1 MRRIFIAISI
11 PGKIRDKL
19 TEYKKEFPDLP
30 VRWTKR
36 ENLHFTLL
44 FIGNASDQE
53 TVKICEAVKKTASRH
68 SSFQMSIGNID
79 YGPPGKLPPRMIWA
93 EGSAEKELFDLQKDL
108 EKEIQDLGMHASSEK
123 KGLKLHVTLGRVKA
137 WQWAKME
144 EEERPEIKKEISFV
158 FEVSSIEVME
168 SKLRPKGPDYT
179 VLESAPLKK

>member
-1 MRRIFIAISI
+1 
-11 PGKIRDKL
+11 
-19 TEYKKEFPDLP
+19 
-30 VRWTKR
+30 
-36 ENLHFTLL
+36 
-44 FIGNASDQE
+44 
-53 TVKICEAVKKTASRH
+53 
-68 SSFQMSIGNID
+68 
-79 YGPPGKLPPRMIWA
+79 
-93 EGSAEKELFDLQKDL
+93 
-108 EKEIQDLGMHASSEK
+108 MHASSEK